1 MATAPLGEVAAFL
14 DQLLETER
22 YRDEE
27 PENGLLLT
35 TGRPIVRI
43 AAAVNTSLTS
53 VRGAV
58 GAQAQLLIVHHAH
71 WQWLG
76 ENPGKQK
83 EEVLLSG
90 GVSLYCAHSSLDC
103 ASEVGTADSL
113 ARLLDVQV
121 EGRFA
126 PYGGGQAGVYG
137 HVAGTFED
145 FITRCRD
152 ALRVPIE
159 VWRNTQDFG
168 HVGIVTGAGGMT
180 DFMEDGQRRGC
191 DTYITGEGSM
201 YTKLFAREANMN
213 LILGTHYAT
222 EAPGVKALAERTA
235 SQFGIPW
242 VFIDE
247 DPDVL

>member
-1 MATAPLGEVAAFL
+1 MPTGALHEVAGFL
-14 DQLLETER
+14 DQLLGTER
-22 YRDEE
+22 YREEE
-27 PENGLLLT
+27 PENGLLLS
-35 TGRPIVRI
+35 TGRPVDRI

-53 VRGAV
+53 VRAAV
-58 GAQAQLLIVHHAH
+58 AAQAQLLIVHHAH

-76 ENPGKQK
+76 ANPGKLK
-83 EEVLLSG
+83 EEMLQSG

-103 ASEVGTADSL
+103 APEIGTADSL
-113 ARLLDVQV
+113 ARLLEVSV

-126 PYGGGQAGVYG
+126 PYGGGQAGVHG
-137 HVAGTFED
+137 RVAGTFED
-145 FITRCRD
+145 LIARCRD
-152 ALRVPIE
+152 ALRVPIG

-180 DFMEDGQRRGC
+180 DFMEDGKRRGC

-213 LILGTHYAT
+213 LVMGTHYAT
-222 EAPGVKALAERTA
+222 EAPGIKALAERTA
-235 SQFGIPW
+235 SEFGIPW
-242 VFIDE
+242 VFVDE